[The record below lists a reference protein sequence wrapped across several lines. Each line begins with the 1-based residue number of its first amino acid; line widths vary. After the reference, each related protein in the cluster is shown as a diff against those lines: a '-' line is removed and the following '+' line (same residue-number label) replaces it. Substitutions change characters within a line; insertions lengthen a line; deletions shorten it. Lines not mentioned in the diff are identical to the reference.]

1 MTKRLK
7 EITNSKKD
15 TKKVNSI
22 KPSVF
27 PAEFQGGI
35 APLPIAFNDGQHH
48 QRKRTKNIKEDSDS
62 PKVVL
67 HAPAQSLSGWLNHN
81 DNHHLGDNN
90 DDINDKLQQTSS
102 IKRENLTQKQLN
114 AAIDYTGG
122 SSDLNRNLIDSHK
135 NGEKIHKYHENTING
150 LDSLTRQPIGHSLH
164 VYSGI
169 GFDPRNHVGSNG
181 HLHLPAFTSATHDK
195 HVAQSF
201 SKTSYP
207 GSDYDMKPN
216 ESHSIH
222 IELHPHDHAAHVSHI
237 SGFPSEK
244 ETMLPRG
251 TTLKVRKT
259 PTIFRDV
266 YGVKGRTHYVWH
278 ATVAHQQDN
287 PELDAANAKK
297 EKATAAKKLIAMQ
310 KARILAQHAL
320 KFKQEHG
327 RLPDINSADPWEK
340 SMAKGVKH
348 FASKVGENQQ
358 KKLDKPSESE
368 V

>member
-1 MTKRLK
+1 MIKKLN
-7 EITNSKKD
+7 EIIKKDTNKD
-15 TKKVNSI
+15 TKKDNSI

-48 QRKRTKNIKEDSDS
+48 QRKPTKNIKEDSDS

-67 HAPAQSLSGWLNHN
+67 HAPAQSFSEWLHHN

-90 DDINDKLQQTSS
+90 EDINNKLQQTSS
-102 IKRENLTQKQLN
+102 IKRENLTQEHFD
-114 AAIDYTGG
+114 AARDYTGG
-122 SSDLNRNLIDSHK
+122 SSDLNRNLINSHK
-135 NGEKIHKYHENTING
+135 NGEKIDKRHEDTING
-150 LDSLTRQPIGHSLH
+150 MDSLTRHPIGHSLH
-164 VYSGI
+164 LYSGI
-169 GFDPRNHVGSNG
+169 GFDPRNHVGPNG

-195 HVAQSF
+195 HIAQSF

-222 IELHPHDHAAHVSHI
+222 IELHPHDHAMHASHF
-237 SGFPSEK
+237 SNFPTEM
-244 ETMLPRG
+244 ETTLPRG

-259 PTIFRDV
+259 PTIFRDL
-266 YGVKGRTHYVWH
+266 YGIKGRTHYVWH

-287 PELDAANAKK
+287 PELDAENAKK
-297 EKATAAKKLIAMQ
+297 EKKATARMLIKKQ
-310 KARILAQHAL
+310 K
-320 KFKQEHG
+320 
-327 RLPDINSADPWEK
+327 
-340 SMAKGVKH
+340 
-348 FASKVGENQQ
+348 EN
-358 KKLDKPSESE
+358 LDKPSEGG